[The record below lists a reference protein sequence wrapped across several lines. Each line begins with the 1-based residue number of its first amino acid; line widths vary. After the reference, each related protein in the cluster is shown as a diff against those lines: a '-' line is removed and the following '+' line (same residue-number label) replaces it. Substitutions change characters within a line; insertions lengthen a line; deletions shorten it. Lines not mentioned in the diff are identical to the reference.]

1 MTECMAKPIQ
11 YCKVISLKKIH
22 KLKKKKGKKKVLFHQ
37 KYLEGI
43 VLSEISQTEK
53 DKYST

>member
-22 KLKKKKGKKKVLFHQ
+22 KLKKKK
-37 KYLEGI
+37 
-43 VLSEISQTEK
+43 EK
-53 DKYST
+53 RKCFSIKNT